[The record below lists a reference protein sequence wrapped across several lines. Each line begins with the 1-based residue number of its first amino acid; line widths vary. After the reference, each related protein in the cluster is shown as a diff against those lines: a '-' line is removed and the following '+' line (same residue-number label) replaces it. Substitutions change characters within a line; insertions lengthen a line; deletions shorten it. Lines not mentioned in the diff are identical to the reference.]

1 MFMTASA
8 WEAAMARRGGVCHP
22 VPDPGFKEKQGQYL
36 AFIYAYTHLR
46 LHARERPPARR
57 DRYAALLQCDAAQC
71 APDGAHAGA
80 RWVDPPPAGGSAQH
94 RGAGRPRTLAC
105 PALIQTAITSVQS
118 Y

>member
-22 VPDPGFKEKQGQYL
+22 DPGFTEKQGQYL
-36 AFIYAYTHLR
+36 AFIDAYTR
-46 LHARERPPARR
+46 VNARPPAEI
-57 DRYAALLQCDAAQC
+57 DMQRYFKVTPPQR

-80 RWVDPPPAGGSAQH
+80 RWVDPPPAGGSTQH